1 MSNNTPWTPGPWV
14 IDDEMVVDPKRFAVA
29 EVHWSQLFVDY
40 DKSRHPSDDP
50 DWSKDLSDVE
60 MEANARL
67 ISKAPEMAELLQT
80 ITAVPGDML
89 AVASATSKARALLS
103 YINGEDN
110 A

>member
-50 DWSKDLSDVE
+50 DWSRDLSDVE

-67 ISKAPEMAELLQT
+67 ISKAPEMVELLPDY
-80 ITAVPGDML
+80 I
-89 AVASATSKARALLS
+89 RALRELGFEQRASRVAALYS